1 MGPAT
6 FPGGEHANLEI
17 SGLKSTDVFLIKRSI
32 SKGGQEINDN
42 KLPLDSKL
50 ETTAMWER
58 HNTGSNWK
66 GLTLPPVQSRI
77 WAATYCSRRTFG

>member
-1 MGPAT
+1 MGPAS
-6 FPGGEHANLEI
+6 FPGGEHANLGI
-17 SGLKSTDVFLIKRSI
+17 SGLNVFLIKRSI

-58 HNTGSNWK
+58 HNTGSN
-66 GLTLPPVQSRI
+66 
-77 WAATYCSRRTFG
+77 